1 MDTNTT
7 MPMLDNETLEM
18 LNSTA
23 IRITIPTVYL
33 TIIVIGLPSNGI
45 SLGLLCFQTHPK
57 TPLVI
62 FMINLAIT
70 DLLLAIFLPFQVA
83 YHLNYNNWIFGKSHC
98 TFVSTLFYANMY
110 CSILTMTFIS
120 IERYLGVAFPIW
132 YKAVWKRKHA
142 VIACLG
148 IWATLLIVLL
158 PFEYS
163 DLTFDVQQL
172 KIITCFDVLK
182 ENILPDRYAWGLFLF
197 TLFVLL
203 FLIPFSITIVC
214 YVLVILKLSQNSH
227 TRERQ
232 KKRRAIYLAI
242 TVLSVFIVCFLP
254 SNITL
259 LVHII
264 LRLIYNKGCYTAY
277 KLTLLLSCFNSCL
290 NPFIFCFASS
300 DFQKCIYQLLNW
312 RQLHDGN
319 VSVQLSS
326 GRPSTT

>member
-1 MDTNTT
+1 MNMNTT
-7 MPMLDNETLEM
+7 RLDNETLEM
-18 LNSTA
+18 LNSTV
-23 IRITIPTVYL
+23 IRITIPVIYL
-33 TIIVIGLPSNGI
+33 AITIIGLPSNGI
-45 SLGLLCFQTHPK
+45 SLVLLCFQTHPK

-70 DLLLAIFLPFQVA
+70 DLLLAFFLPFQVA
-83 YHLNYNNWIFGKSHC
+83 YHLNNSNWVFGNSHC

-120 IERYLGVAFPIW
+120 IERYLGVVFPIW
-132 YKAVWKRKHA
+132 YKSVWKRRHA

-148 IWATLLIVLL
+148 IWVTLLIVLL
-158 PFEYS
+158 PFEYN
-163 DLTFDVQQL
+163 DLTFEVQEL
-172 KIITCFDVLK
+172 NITTCFDVLK
-182 ENILPDRYAWGLFLF
+182 ENILPNRYTWGLFLF

-227 TRERQ
+227 TKEH
-232 KKRRAIYLAI
+232 KKKKRAIYLAI

-259 LVHII
+259 LIHII
-264 LRLIYNKGCYTAY
+264 LRLAYNKGCYTAY

-300 DFQKCIYQLLNW
+300 DFQQCVYHLLNQ
-312 RQLHDGN
+312 RQSHDGN
-319 VSVQLSS
+319 DITSPPTAMSS
-326 GRPSTT
+326 AA